1 MKNRQIRSIEF
12 TVMSSKIIIFDTKLL
27 KELFIKIK
35 QKFYTVMKIMIL
47 VVVVIKM

>member
-1 MKNRQIRSIEF
+1 
-12 TVMSSKIIIFDTKLL
+12 MSSKIIIYDTKLL